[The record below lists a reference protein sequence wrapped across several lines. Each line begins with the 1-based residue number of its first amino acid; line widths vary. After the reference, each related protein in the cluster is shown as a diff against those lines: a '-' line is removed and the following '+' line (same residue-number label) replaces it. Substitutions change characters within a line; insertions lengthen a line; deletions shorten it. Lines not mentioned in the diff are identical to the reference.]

1 MNDGLAIS
9 TNQCLYL
16 QKAQLNT
23 KTTTKQQLCC
33 PLVQTVFNSIH
44 QKKCPSQRGGTCR
57 LHSYNFV
64 YVIYGQPQS
73 QGKICTAVCTSSSQ
87 SEFAWFQ
94 EITAKKCAKPF
105 QKIRQTT
112 LRPKKEKILF
122 SITFFFAF
130 CPKIYILHFFKEKK
144 LSSFNNLA
152 TKTFCTLFKTHSSQL
167 MFELSMN

>member
-16 QKAQLNT
+16 QKAELNT

-64 YVIYGQPQS
+64 FVIYGQPQS
-73 QGKICTAVCTSSSQ
+73 QRKICIAVRSSSSQ

-94 EITAKKCAKPF
+94 EITAKKCAKPS

-112 LRPKKEKILF
+112 LRPIKQKILF
-122 SITFFFAF
+122 SLTFFFCF
-130 CPKIYILHFFKEKK
+130 LSKNLHFTFFCKK
-144 LSSFNNLA
+144 
-152 TKTFCTLFKTHSSQL
+152 KTFFFQ
-167 MFELSMN
+167 